1 MHPLHPRLLAA
12 LCLGVLLFTLPAC
25 DSDDPTD
32 EPGGASLAEAQ
43 ANPGTWFFVETPGA
57 ECRDGSATGFGVRL
71 QEGASNLM
79 IYLEGGGACFSTG
92 TCGTNPAS
100 FGAADFDGFVAQ
112 GGNAGVFSTESA
124 NPVGDWNMVYV
135 PYCTGDVH
143 GGRAPAAVVPN
154 VSGLQQFVG
163 HRNVERYLDVLAP
176 ALDPDNV
183 LLAGSS
189 AGGFGTLINFEQ
201 VADAFDGSAAYM
213 LDDSGPLFFADNVF
227 SPGLASGLAGL
238 YNLRASLPDAD
249 ADALFEN
256 DGLPG
261 IYAYYDTRYPDATF
275 GLSSY
280 TGDDVIR
287 RFFAP
292 GQPDQMI
299 TAEEYEAGLSDVR
312 TQLPDS
318 WGTYYVSGEEHT
330 FLRFPDRYFGSVDGT
345 AYTEW
350 LTQLL
355 NGNPTDVGPATP

>member
-1 MHPLHPRLLAA
+1 MSLRSRLLPA
-12 LCLGVLLFTLPAC
+12 LCLALLFTLPAC
-25 DSDDPTD
+25 DSDDPGD
-32 EPGGASLAEAQ
+32 GPNDASLTEAQ
-43 ANPGTWFFVETPGA
+43 ANPGTWFFIETPGA

-71 QEGASNLM
+71 QEGATNLM

-92 TCGTNPAS
+92 TCASNRAS
-100 FGAADFDGFVAQ
+100 FGSADFDGFVAQ

-176 ALDPDNV
+176 ALDPGKV

-189 AGGFGTLINFEQ
+189 AGGFGTLLNFEQ
-201 VADAFDGSAAYM
+201 VADAFDGASPYL
-213 LDDSGPLFFADNVF
+213 LDDSGPIFFADDVF
-227 SPGLASGLAGL
+227 SPGLGGGLAGL
-238 YNLRASLPDAD
+238 YNFRAALPD
-249 ADALFEN
+249 ADALFEA
-256 DGLPG
+256 DGLQG
-261 IYAYYDTRYPDATF
+261 IYAYYDTRYPNASF

-280 TGDDVIR
+280 TGDQTIR
-287 RFFAP
+287 TFFGV
-292 GQPDQMI
+292 GQPDQTI
-299 TAEEYEAGLSDVR
+299 TTEEYAAGLLDIRATV
-312 TQLPDS
+312 PDS

-330 FLRFPDRYFGSVDGT
+330 FLRFPDRYFGSVAGT

-355 NGNPTDVGPATP
+355 NNSPTDVGPATP